1 MRPAALALG
10 VAAAAALILSAAF
23 ISQVRNYIR
32 ATFPGHFVLIIG
44 GTVVVCIIAALGAAI
59 VKIRAHR
66 ALRYSSLLAALA
78 IAVVYTTAT
87 SSPDPQIAWV
97 ERFHFVQYGL
107 ITFLFYRAWRPLNDA
122 GVLIL
127 PAIAAMITATVEE
140 WFQWFI
146 PGRVGVMDDVFLN
159 WIAIACGLLFSIAL
173 DPPPAPLI
181 RLSRVTTRH
190 AALTLA
196 IFVVVFGM
204 FFDSV
209 HVGHEIRD
217 PYIGTF
223 TSIYTEGELHANAAD
238 RTQRWATA
246 PPIDRTRLAREDQ
259 YRTEGIQHVQ
269 ERNRAWDRGHADAA
283 WRENLILERYYAP
296 VVNHGHAWPPQ
307 QRRDAETRVATSSES
322 EYASAAYPYH
332 IYTWSKVQLW
342 GGILGAVA
350 VLLVLGCGPAFANAT
365 AGRPPTNNLRT

>member
-1 MRPAALALG
+1 MKPAALALA

-32 ATFPGHFVLIIG
+32 ATFPGHFVLIIS
-44 GTVVVCIIAALGAAI
+44 GTVVVCIVAALVAAI
-59 VKIRAHR
+59 VKIRTNR
-66 ALRYSSLLAALA
+66 ALRYGALAAA
-78 IAVVYTTAT
+78 VVIAVAYTTAT
-87 SSPDPQIAWV
+87 SSADPQIAWV

-122 GVLIL
+122 GVLLL

-146 PGRVGVMDDVFLN
+146 PGRVGAMEDVFLN
-159 WIAIACGLLFSIAL
+159 WVAIVCGLLFSVAI
-173 DPPPAPLI
+173 DPPLAPPA
-181 RLSRVTTRH
+181 RLSRATTRH

-196 IFVVVFGM
+196 LFLVVFGM

-217 PYIGTF
+217 PMVGTF
-223 TSIYTEGELHANAAD
+223 RSIYTEAELHANAAD
-238 RTQRWATA
+238 RAQRWATA

-269 ERNRAWDRGHADAA
+269 ERNRAWDRGNADAA

-296 VVNHGHAWPPQ
+296 VLTHGHAWPVE
-307 QRRDAETRVATSSES
+307 QRLDAETRSATSRELRY
-322 EYASAAYPYH
+322 ESAAYPYR
-332 IYTWSKVQLW
+332 IYTWAKVQVW
-342 GGILGAVA
+342 SGILGAVA
-350 VLLVLGCGPAFANAT
+350 VVLLVLRRGPQT
-365 AGRPPTNNLRT
+365 AGRGPETRE